1 MVFSDHRLPFA
12 LHHVCL
18 VLRFFKLLGQCSNV
32 RLHVRGIERGPGERS
47 QCAVRRSA
55 HSQRHTWMLGP
66 VPRTQLTQGSSLILA
81 DFESRLTRH
90 TTRNRNLEDRAG
102 VPDLIKL
109 QVDFQRL
116 LDTKQCLHLMKCS
129 VFSGVTAK
137 TKGVSQ
143 LDKWRRP
150 QHWPDKSGCI
160 EPTHPPPPHTV
171 HPYIRPHFLAMRQR
185 PPRDS
190 MTGWAT

>member
-1 MVFSDHRLPFA
+1 
-12 LHHVCL
+12 
-18 VLRFFKLLGQCSNV
+18 
-32 RLHVRGIERGPGERS
+32 
-47 QCAVRRSA
+47 
-55 HSQRHTWMLGP
+55 
-66 VPRTQLTQGSSLILA
+66 
-81 DFESRLTRH
+81 
-90 TTRNRNLEDRAG
+90 LEDRAG

-116 LDTKQCLHLMKCS
+116 LDTKQRLHLMKCS

-171 HPYIRPHFLAMRQR
+171 HPCIRPHFLAMRQR

-190 MTGWAT
+190 VTGWATSHQLHSTRDPINHIHIDIDIDIHTITIDFIRRPHERTAENTGTSSSP